1 MRQPG
6 AALAACFAGS
16 RERSWTLK
24 ARLTVGKE
32 MVMNA
37 VIEKEIE
44 SLRKLKTRALKT
56 RYRELFG
63 EESPSSNQLHL
74 FRRIAWR
81 LQAEAEGQL
90 SERARQRAWELA
102 QDADLRVRAPRA
114 FWDTLGANPAAPEGP
129 SNRDPRLPAPGSTL
143 KRTHRGR
150 PLVVEVLERGF
161 RYNGKIYGSLSAIAY
176 QVTGTRW
183 NGFLFF
189 ADGLNTGV
197 DHA

>member
-1 MRQPG
+1 
-6 AALAACFAGS
+6 
-16 RERSWTLK
+16 
-24 ARLTVGKE
+24 

-37 VIEKEIE
+37 AIEKEIE
-44 SLRKLKTRALKT
+44 SVRKLKTRALKA

-90 SERARQRAWELA
+90 SERARQRAGELA

-114 FWDTLGANPAAPEGP
+114 FWDALGANPAAAERP
-129 SNRDPRLPAPGSTL
+129 SSRDPRLPPPGTML
-143 KRTHRGR
+143 KRSHRGR
-150 PLVVEVLERGF
+150 SLLVEVLESGF
-161 RYNGKIYGSLSAIAY
+161 RYNGRIYGSLSAIAY

-189 ADGLNTGV
+189 ADGLNTGA
-197 DHA
+197 DYA

>member
-1 MRQPG
+1 MDSSD
-6 AALAACFAGS
+6 ALRAIEELRGFNVPA
-16 RERSWTLK
+16 LK
-24 ARLTVGKE
+24 AKYL
-32 MVMNA
+32 A
-37 VIEKEIE
+37 V
-44 SLRKLKTRALKT
+44 
-56 RYRELFG
+56 FG
-63 EESPSSNQLHL
+63 EPSKSSNQHFL

-90 SERARQRAWELA
+90 SERARQRAGELA

-114 FWDTLGANPAAPEGP
+114 FWDALGANPAAAEGP
-129 SNRDPRLPAPGSTL
+129 SSRDPRLPPPGTTL

-150 PLVVEVLERGF
+150 PLAVEVLERGF
-161 RYNGKIYGSLSAIAY
+161 RYNGRIYGSLSAIAY